1 MSDPIVPTLAP
12 LVPSASPPKIYYVN
26 YFDVIDPIRVKILMA
41 MITEIVNKER
51 PDVLYFLFA
60 SNGGNVDSGIVLYN
74 FLKSLPVKI
83 VMHNTGV
90 IDSIANVIFM
100 AGAERY
106 AAKHSSFLFHGI
118 AAGFQQ
124 NAMLTVKQVRERVS
138 GLESDERKIMG
149 ILSDNSTL
157 TQDLLTQYF
166 DTGEAVG
173 VDFAK
178 TNGIIH
184 EIKDPSVPKGA
195 PFMTVN
201 INVNVQ

>member
-1 MSDPIVPTLAP
+1 MDNGSTAGSSIP
-12 LVPSASPPKIYYVN
+12 PPKVFYIN
-26 YFDVIDPIRVKILMA
+26 YFDVIDPIRVKVLMA
-41 MITEIVNKER
+41 MVTEIVNKEK

-74 FLKSLPVKI
+74 FLKSLPVKV

-100 AGAERY
+100 AGSERY

-118 AAGFQQ
+118 GAGFAP
-124 NAMLTVKQVRERVS
+124 NVRLTVKQVRERVS
-138 GLESDERKIMG
+138 GLESDENKIAG
-149 ILSDNSTL
+149 ILCENSKL
-157 TQDLLTQYF
+157 TREQVTKYF
-166 DTGEAVG
+166 DSGEAVS

-178 TNGIIH
+178 THGVIH

-195 PFMTVN
+195 PLMTVN

>member
-1 MSDPIVPTLAP
+1 MVPTPAP
-12 LVPSASPPKIYYVN
+12 STPPAPPPKVFYIN
-26 YFDVIDPIRVKILMA
+26 YFDVIDPIRVKMLMA
-41 MITEIVNKER
+41 MVTEIVNKER

-60 SNGGNVDSGIVLYN
+60 SNGGIVDAGIVFYN

-118 AAGFQQ
+118 GAGFDP
-124 NAMLTVKQVRERVS
+124 NVRLTVKQVKERVS
-138 GLESDERKIMG
+138 GLESDEKKIAG
-149 ILSDNSTL
+149 ILCENSNL
-157 TQDLLTQYF
+157 TQEQVSKYF
-166 DTGEAVG
+166 DSGEAVG

-178 TNGIIH
+178 TNGVIH
-184 EIKDPSVPKGA
+184 EIKDPSIPKGA
-195 PFMTVN
+195 PLMTIN